1 LNFFGA
7 PSATHVLEVLISM
20 ARYEIG
26 DEVKVTMPRGL
37 SKRGVL
43 GVSVM
48 YTTSQEAKFDGAT
61 GSVTDIN
68 PRGPYGIPLYLV
80 DFREHDNSRVGIPWQ
95 AQWFREEWI
104 TATGKRE
111 EKIQVAD
118 RTAPSGQAST
128 TLGERAN

>member
-1 LNFFGA
+1 
-7 PSATHVLEVLISM
+7 M

-26 DEVKVTMPRGL
+26 EEVKVSLPRGK

-48 YTTSQEAKFDGAT
+48 YTTSQEAKFDGAVGKIT
-61 GSVTDIN
+61 EIN
-68 PRGPYGIPLYLV
+68 PRGPYGLPLYLV
-80 DFREHDNSRVGIPWQ
+80 DFREHDNSRIGIPWQ

-104 TATGKRE
+104 TSTKKRE

-118 RTAPSGQAST
+118 LTAATGQGATSTATGRSGTNRNS
-128 TLGERAN
+128 